1 MSPPRRKLPAQV
13 TRALELVAPGTD
25 LRIAIENIIRAQ
37 NGALI
42 IVDRP
47 EKLEELGIISG
58 GMRVELEFAP
68 MRLYEL
74 AKMDGAIVVSP
85 SISTIH
91 YANAHLSPDP
101 SYESDESGMRHLAA
115 DRTAQQTG
123 SLVIAVSE
131 RRRVVSLYQ
140 GSYGLHILEDIG
152 VVLSKANSAIATL
165 EKFTLRMRE
174 EARGLTVHEYDGA
187 VTLREIVGAVVTFE
201 YLVRIGEEIEAYVRE
216 LGSEG
221 RLIEMQLEQAFH
233 GVPEQYEAMLK
244 DYIPEEADYDS
255 VREELATFSA
265 EQLSDSFELC
275 RALGY
280 SPAGPLEDVFIE
292 PRGYRQLERVPRLPS
307 RVAESLIKEF
317 GSLKELLEASEEE
330 LDEVEGVGQ
339 ARARAIHRGLER
351 QRSLE
356 TTGEVPGD
364 GSR

>member
-1 MSPPRRKLPAQV
+1 VSPPRRKLPAQV

-42 IVDRP
+42 VVDRP

-292 PRGYRQLERVPRLPS
+292 PRGYRQLERVPRLPG

-317 GSLKELLEASEEE
+317 GSLKELLEASEDE